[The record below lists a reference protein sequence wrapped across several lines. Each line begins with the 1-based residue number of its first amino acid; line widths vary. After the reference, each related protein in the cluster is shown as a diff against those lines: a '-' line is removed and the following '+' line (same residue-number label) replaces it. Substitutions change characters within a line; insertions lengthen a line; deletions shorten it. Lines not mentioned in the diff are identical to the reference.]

1 MGHLTTGQKVD
12 RVMRLLLGLR
22 HQRIASVLVHHGFTQ
37 DELDR
42 GWALLRATV
51 GERLSPATVVN
62 QPKPE
67 TIVALDA
74 FENRWFPIAQAT
86 LMHRYPAVGER
97 LFANLSQ
104 TTEPEVAISVGT
116 SVGRV
121 RELPST
127 ADGKAAYDLL
137 AQRGLDDAML
147 ATAESLLRDELG
159 TVEKLS
165 PKSVAER
172 ETALVAAEGSMWAW
186 YLEWSTI
193 ARTVIQDGRL
203 LQLLGFR
210 RGRRGVVEDAGDDNN
225 DVEVPTE
232 TESPSGGAVA

>member
-1 MGHLTTGQKVD
+1 
-12 RVMRLLLGLR
+12 
-22 HQRIASVLVHHGFTQ
+22 
-37 DELDR
+37 
-42 GWALLRATV
+42 
-51 GERLSPATVVN
+51 
-62 QPKPE
+62 
-67 TIVALDA
+67 
-74 FENRWFPIAQAT
+74 
-86 LMHRYPAVGER
+86 MHRYPAVGER

-104 TTEPEVAISVGT
+104 TTGPEVAISVGT
-116 SVGRV
+116 FVGRV

-147 ATAESLLRDELG
+147 ATAESLLRELG

-210 RGRRGVVEDAGDDNN
+210 RGRRGVVEDTGDGNG
-225 DVEVPTE
+225 DVTVPSE
-232 TESPSGGAVA
+232 AESPSGGAVA